1 MDMEDFG
8 LRAVS
13 IIMILM
19 VVTVLV
25 LGPLAILGPS
35 TAAILSIFVVYPVIF
50 IVIRLYLAYA
60 TKWYFACVEDGGV
73 SSWRCFTCDDI
84 DGGCDSVSGPIGNP
98 GSIEASTNVQFH
110 CLSINLGR
118 HSTLPVS
125 C

>member
-60 TKWYFACVEDGGV
+60 TKWCYYM
-73 SSWRCFTCDDI
+73 
-84 DGGCDSVSGPIGNP
+84 
-98 GSIEASTNVQFH
+98 
-110 CLSINLGR
+110 
-118 HSTLPVS
+118 
-125 C
+125 